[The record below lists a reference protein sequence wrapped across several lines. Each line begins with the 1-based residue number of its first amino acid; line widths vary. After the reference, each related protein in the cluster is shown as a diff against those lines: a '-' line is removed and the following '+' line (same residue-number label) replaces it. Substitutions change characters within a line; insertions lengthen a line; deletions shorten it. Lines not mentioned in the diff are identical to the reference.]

1 MSLRRRTSGRGRRRE
16 GATMVEMA
24 LVLPVFLLLTLA
36 VIEIGWMAYVR
47 QAMNLATRE
56 GVRAMAVRDL
66 SNEDAEAYAR
76 NYLNSLPRYD
86 FEFTVT
92 NVGNSDTVGMAIRLP
107 ANQVSLAGL
116 KMFSL
121 GDLNAT
127 SEMVRETSY

>member
-1 MSLRRRTSGRGRRRE
+1 
-16 GATMVEMA
+16 MVEMA